1 MRGAGD
7 NPKTNEDTSSVTPSL
22 VSALIDTDLNRV
34 FRFLRGYAAR
44 SKLRRLERELQ
55 VKTQAMAS
63 HAANDAT
70 PVPPAWGEFAN
81 DAYEII
87 EILGEGETEQL
98 DALRR
103 EILAVTRD
111 VEAAKADG
119 PITGNDLS
127 QALKEMNLPLSK
139 AEVEHM
145 IWEVDEDMDGCVSMT
160 EFKNMFTRCVHDSH
174 GIEPTQLYHVVQ
186 FLIYDQDFSFN
197 LTGAFLCVKSCDNAV
212 LASIGACSCACSWGD
227 RPTFQRSAQF
237 RIARATTLVVVWKR
251 SP

>member
-197 LTGAFLCVKSCDNAV
+197 LTVGEIA
-212 LASIGACSCACSWGD
+212 
-227 RPTFQRSAQF
+227 QRSNV
-237 RIARATTLVVVWKR
+237 RHNSELLARQLSSLFGKEAPETRVSLPTYWAVVNTTMPNLFN
-251 SP
+251 